1 MTPAPHA
8 SLSLLVLIL
17 GSAGVIG
24 AVWSVAFARRAAR
37 QLPDRNTMLMVSAG
51 WHAHLD
57 ILVTRVEGGSPAR
70 FWDTWVS
77 LKEDY
82 DRRLPG

>member
-1 MTPAPHA
+1 MH
-8 SLSLLVLIL
+8 
-17 GSAGVIG
+17 
-24 AVWSVAFARRAAR
+24 R

-57 ILVTRVEGGSPAR
+57 ILVTRVEGGMPSR

-77 LKEDY
+77 LKQDY
-82 DRRLPG
+82 DRRLPA